1 MAILFTGSISNV
13 KKKSKSFAAIGVR
26 FFATCQALNAKLFSA
41 LAAKH
46 LKYNVPPP
54 AG

>member
-1 MAILFTGSISNV
+1 MAVFSTGNISKA

-26 FFATCQALNAKLFSA
+26 FFATYQSLNAKLLSA

-46 LKYNVPPP
+46 LKNNVPPP